1 MKRFYQTLCAFLIVS
16 SAMTSCLNNED
27 SETIAYSNEAA
38 ITGFALGKLNCYTNT
53 KSANTGNDTIIKTV
67 LSGDNYPMT
76 VSQTNNIIYNTQEF
90 PLGTDL
96 KHVLISSIST
106 KSNSIALLKSLVSDS
121 CFLIAS
127 TDSIDFS
134 QPRVLRVYS
143 TDGTNQRD
151 YTVTLKISTTKGTE
165 SLWKKTS
172 TNPLLVDWTQKS
184 LVAYG
189 DSVKL
194 VDKGIVMKG
203 STAYRA
209 NGNSIEKSTD
219 LSSWETVATASIKQ
233 LIGASTNELYAL
245 DTNGMLKYSQD
256 NGKTWADEN
265 LDESASLLPVN
276 DIATTTWAYA
286 PIDSADCVL
295 MGGIN
300 QEGSMC
306 FWRKICQKGKEGQWV
321 YMPIEDNN
329 RFTMPAQSNLSM
341 AYVGGDIY
349 ATGSGLTIYVS
360 RDQGITWKIVSS
372 YELPSDA
379 QGTEYV
385 ITADTQGNL
394 WLVTNAGQI
403 WKK

>member
-134 QPRVLRVYS
+134 QPRVLRVYA

-203 STAYRA
+203 NTAYTA
-209 NGNSIEKSTD
+209 NGNSI
-219 LSSWETVATASIKQ
+219 WCQ
-233 LIGASTNELYAL
+233 YQRAL
-245 DTNGMLKYSQD
+245 C
-256 NGKTWADEN
+256 
-265 LDESASLLPVN
+265 P
-276 DIATTTWAYA
+276 
-286 PIDSADCVL
+286 
-295 MGGIN
+295 
-300 QEGSMC
+300 
-306 FWRKICQKGKEGQWV
+306 
-321 YMPIEDNN
+321 
-329 RFTMPAQSNLSM
+329 
-341 AYVGGDIY
+341 
-349 ATGSGLTIYVS
+349 
-360 RDQGITWKIVSS
+360 
-372 YELPSDA
+372 
-379 QGTEYV
+379 
-385 ITADTQGNL
+385 
-394 WLVTNAGQI
+394 
-403 WKK
+403 

>member
-16 SAMTSCLNNED
+16 SAMTSCLKNED

-38 ITGFALGKLNCYTNT
+38 ITGFVLGKINCYTNT
-53 KSANTGNDTIIKTV
+53 TSANTGNDTIIKTV

-76 VSQTNNIIYNTQEF
+76 VSQTSNSIYNTEDF

-106 KSNSIALLKSLVSDS
+106 KSNSIALLKSLESDS

-151 YTVTLKISTTKGTE
+151 YTVTLKVSSTKGTE
-165 SLWKKTS
+165 SPWKKTT
-172 TNPLLVDWTQKS
+172 TNPSLADWTQKS
-184 LVAYG
+184 LVTYS

-194 VDKGIVMKG
+194 VDKGIVIKDNI
-203 STAYRA
+203 AYRV
-209 NGNSIEKSTD
+209 NGNNIEKSAN
-219 LSSWETVATASIKQ
+219 LSNWETVATASVKQ
-233 LIGASTNELYAL
+233 LIGSSANELYAL
-245 DTNGMLKYSQD
+245 GTDGILKYSQD
-256 NGKTWADEN
+256 NGKTWAEEN
-265 LDESASLLPVN
+265 LDESVSLLPVSE
-276 DIATTTWAYA
+276 IATTTWAYA
-286 PIDSADCVL
+286 PIDSADCIL
-295 MGGIN
+295 MGGIS
-300 QEGSMC
+300 QEGKMC
-306 FWRKICQKGKEGQWV
+306 FWRKICQKGKQGQWI

-341 AYVGGDIY
+341 AYIGGDIY
-349 ATGSGLTIYVS
+349 AVGSNLTIYVS

-372 YELPSDA
+372 YALPSDA

-385 ITADTQGNL
+385 MTADTKGNL